1 MTIYLGA
8 IMGISRDDF
17 DKMFEPEMVH
27 EFRSQFNQIQLDRQK
42 ELYENNP
49 EERWFVDFSNS
60 LGTQGVTF
68 YRREDQEDL
77 IFVQLVT
84 ELKDKDSVES
94 IYIYE
99 IEEYMSIGVPAEA
112 VAAAIRA
119 GLLSSVFKFWRTVG
133 EEDA

>member
-8 IMGISRDDF
+8 IMSISRDDF
-17 DKMFEPEMVH
+17 DKMFEPDMVH
-27 EFRSQFNQIQLDRQK
+27 EFRSQFNQIQLDKQR
-42 ELYENNP
+42 EVYENNP
-49 EERWFVDFSNS
+49 EERWFVDFSTS
-60 LGTQGVTF
+60 LGTQGVAF
-68 YRREDQEDL
+68 YRTEEQEDL

-84 ELKDKDSVES
+84 QFKDKDSVES
-94 IYIYE
+94 IFIYE

-133 EEDA
+133 EDDA

>member
-8 IMGISRDDF
+8 TMGISRDDF